1 MGGRWYRRAAC
12 ARREPAS
19 RFSSTICAN
28 TICASRLV
36 AASLALLAAGCT
48 TDGLTTGS
56 ITPVVATSGAPVN
69 VAFERIDGP
78 PEPVFRKL
86 VQDLS
91 EEAQAR
97 QLAVVSREASAR
109 YRIRGYVAARLHD
122 NHTTISWMWDV
133 YDANENRALRI
144 SGEEDTDRAGKDGWA
159 DPDDQVYRRISHAS
173 IERIAGFL
181 AAPRGPAVPMLTIAG
196 NGDDFSP
203 ESAGIYRTADTVDP
217 DPSGT
222 PTPPA
227 GPPQTRSASV
237 ISR

>member
-1 MGGRWYRRAAC
+1 MIC
-12 ARREPAS
+12 ARWL
-19 RFSSTICAN
+19 T
-28 TICASRLV
+28 
-36 AASLALLAAGCT
+36 AASLALFAAGCT

-56 ITPVVATSGAPVN
+56 ITPVAATSAAPVS

-109 YRIRGYVAARLHD
+109 YRIRGYVAARVHQD
-122 NHTTISWMWDV
+122 HTTIAWMWDV
-133 YDANENRALRI
+133 YDANDNRALRI
-144 SGEEDTDRAGKDGWA
+144 SGEDDTDRTGRDGWA
-159 DPDDQVYRRISHAS
+159 DPDDQVYRRISRAS

-181 AAPRGPAVPMLTIAG
+181 AGPAPRGPAIPMLTIAG

-203 ESAGIYRTADTVDP
+203 ESAGIYRTADTVDT
-217 DPSGT
+217 DPSEPAAPG
-222 PTPPA
+222 PASPPGRPA
-227 GPPQTRSASV
+227 AV

>member
-1 MGGRWYRRAAC
+1 MGSRWYRRAAC
-12 ARREPAS
+12 ALRGPAS
-19 RFSSTICAN
+19 QISGIKCAPW
-28 TICASRLV
+28 L
-36 AASLALLAAGCT
+36 AAAALALATAGCT
-48 TDGLTTGS
+48 SDGLTTGS
-56 ITPVVATSGAPVN
+56 ITPVVAASSTPVS

-97 QLAVVSREASAR
+97 QLAVVSRETSAR
-109 YRIRGYVAARLHD
+109 YRIRGYVAARVHEG
-122 NHTTISWMWDV
+122 HATIAWMWDV
-133 YDANENRALRI
+133 YDANDNRALRI
-144 SGEEDTDRAGKDGWA
+144 SGEEDTERAGRDGWA

-181 AAPRGPAVPMLTIAG
+181 AAPGPRGPSIPMLTIAG

-217 DPSGT
+217 DPSGPAT
-222 PTPPA
+222 APA
-227 GPPQTRSASV
+227 GPPQTRPASV